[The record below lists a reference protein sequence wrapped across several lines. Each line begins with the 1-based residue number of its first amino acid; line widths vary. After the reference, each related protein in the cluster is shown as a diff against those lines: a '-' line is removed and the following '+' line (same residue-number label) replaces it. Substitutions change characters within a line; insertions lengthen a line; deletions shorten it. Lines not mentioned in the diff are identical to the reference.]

1 MSAPAGT
8 AANAVPAGRRLL
20 LPREHGAWGLVL
32 LPFLAGALVAGN
44 WATLRMLAAALAV
57 FSVFLLREP
66 LLALWR
72 LRAAAHKYGSD
83 AVGFAANGPRQ
94 SERESAKLS
103 LLTYGLGAATSGV
116 YLLLSLLLGPLLLLA
131 GCTAVLLPT
140 LLHFTVRNYQ
150 RHPALQIAGVLGL
163 TASSLLSYLVGRGY
177 WDEPAIWIW
186 LLSAAHGSASVLVV
200 HARLEA
206 ILARRMPGPAP
217 TTDRRTAVLGQV
229 GLALLLAIVAATGR
243 PWLLLPFLP
252 PMTLHC
258 WELWQ
263 LRGQVAP
270 RVSLHRVGWMQLSA
284 SGAFCLLL
292 VAVLR

>member
-1 MSAPAGT
+1 MSAHASN
-8 AANAVPAGRRLL
+8 AATAVPAGRRLL
-20 LPREHGAWGLVL
+20 LPREHGAWGLVS

-44 WATLRMLAAALAV
+44 WATLRMGAAALAV

-72 LRAAAHKYGSD
+72 LRVAANKYGSD
-83 AVGFAANGPRQ
+83 AAASAANGSKL
-94 SERESAKLS
+94 SEKESAQLS
-103 LLTYGLGAATSGV
+103 LVIYGLGAAASGV
-116 YLLLSLLLGPLLLLA
+116 YLVLSLPLAPLLLLGGGA
-131 GCTAVLLPT
+131 ALLLPT
-140 LLHFTVRNYQ
+140 LLYFTVRNYQ

-163 TASSLLSYLVGRGY
+163 TASSLLSYLAGRSY

-206 ILARRMPGPAP
+206 ILASRKSGPAP
-217 TTDRRTAVLGQV
+217 TTERRNAVLGQV

-243 PWLLLPFLP
+243 LWLLLPFLP
-252 PMTLHC
+252 PMILHC
-258 WELWQ
+258 WELWR
-263 LRGQVAP
+263 LRGPSAP
-270 RVSLHRVGWMQLSA
+270 RVSFHRVGWTQLGASA
-284 SGAFCLLL
+284 VFCLLL